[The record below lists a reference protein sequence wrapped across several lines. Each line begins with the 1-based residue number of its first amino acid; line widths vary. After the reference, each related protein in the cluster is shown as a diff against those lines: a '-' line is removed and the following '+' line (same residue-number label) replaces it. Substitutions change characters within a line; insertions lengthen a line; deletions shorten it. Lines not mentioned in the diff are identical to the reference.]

1 MDEQQQQQSNQK
13 SKKNGG
19 GASGQNSDKQ
29 AVVLPAA
36 DDSNSFYFYQSAD
49 GQHIYLHPL
58 DIKVLKHEFGS
69 YDNFPSHIKLP
80 VISIRESTVNG
91 VRTLPFLIALYLLI
105 TFIMQNRI

>member
-1 MDEQQQQQSNQK
+1 MDQEQSNQK
-13 SKKNGG
+13 SKKNGNG
-19 GASGQNSDKQ
+19 SGSHSFDKQ
-29 AVVLPAA
+29 AIVLPAA
-36 DDSNSFYFYQSAD
+36 DDSNSFYFYQAAD

-91 VRTLPFLIALYLLI
+91 VNI
-105 TFIMQNRI
+105 TSRPSFC